1 MPSDDYVPHDDDAFR
16 TFAENFVSGIS
27 SSPSLYMLTSGQA
40 ASIQSVTD
48 NFVEKLAISSNEA
61 TRTRQTIAD
70 KDDSRS
76 ICESLIRQYAMLIK
90 DNGGITDGDKINI
103 GVRPINPNR
112 EPIECPQTSPLLSIL
127 GATPG
132 VQTLRYADTLTPDS
146 KAKPFGASELQLF
159 VAIATTEPAPLADA
173 RFFAKFTKNP
183 IVVPFAEADDGKIAT
198 YYGRWASVR
207 GEVGPWSLPVS
218 MRIAA

>member
-16 TFAENFVSGIS
+16 TFAENFASGVSTA
-27 SSPSLYMLTSGQA
+27 PSLYMLTSGQA

-48 NFVEKLAISSNEA
+48 DFVEKLAISSNQS
-61 TRTRQTIAD
+61 TRTRHTIAD
-70 KDDSRS
+70 KDDARS

-90 DNGGITDGDKINI
+90 DNGGISDGDKINI
-103 GVRPINPNR
+103 GVRPVNPSR

-132 VQTLRYADTLTPDS
+132 VQTLRYADTTTPDS

-159 VAIATTEPAPLADA
+159 VAIATTEPAPVADA
-173 RFFAKFTKNP
+173 RFYGKFTRNP
-183 IVVPFAEADDGKIAT
+183 VAVQFDESDDGKIAT
-198 YYGRWASVR
+198 YYARWASVR
-207 GEVGPWSLPVS
+207 GEVGPWSLPAS